1 MVGVMPLDDVTVI
14 DLTQGEAGPFATRL
28 LSDYGANVIKI
39 EPPEGD
45 PARMQPPFHQD
56 EPGPE
61 RSAVFLFLNTNKRS
75 VVLDLERAE
84 DRDRLL
90 GLVAGADVVVES
102 FPPGTMERL
111 GLGYQALRE
120 ANPRIVLTSMTNFG
134 QDGPYRDY
142 QVTDLTLYAMGG
154 PMIASGD
161 VDHEPLKNAGHMT
174 LYHAGIVGAL
184 ATSLALRA
192 AEGRGEGEHVD
203 LSLLETATHSIDLRL
218 ARLMMYQYTG
228 SYGTR
233 PPLASAVGS
242 GTFPCGDGFYMLSG
256 GPVRLEGVIRMIGQ
270 PELLEQPEWATIQG
284 RAQPERIDQFNQY
297 LIPWMISHTKAE
309 ITQACIE
316 HGVLGGPI
324 NTVADMLEDA
334 NFRHRGF
341 FQEIDHP
348 ETGPLAY
355 PGYSALLRRPD
366 EPMPPRRRAP
376 LLGEHTEEVL
386 AEAAPAPREAPT
398 VPPAG
403 ATGRLPLEGVRILDF
418 TVVLAG
424 PYSTMHLAEWGA
436 EVIRVETLQHFA
448 NATRGLMAR
457 PSPEIVAAQM
467 LSTAGLGYPNGEAG
481 ERPWNRSSA
490 FNHHSR
496 NKLSMTVDLSRPEGQ
511 EVFERLVT
519 TSDGL
524 IENNLPQNIER
535 LDINWERLSAINPRF
550 IMLRMPGYGVEGP
563 YRNLRS
569 MGMHMEAFSGHPAIR
584 SYPGLSLEYIPLGVP
599 SDAAGG
605 AGAAF
610 SFSMGLR
617 YRDRTGR
624 GLLIEQATTE
634 NFVPLIGEFVLD
646 YSMNGRIWD
655 QMGNNDVWM
664 APHNAYPC
672 QGLDRWVAIAVRSE
686 EEWRRLCESMR
697 REDLVD
703 DPRFADMAAR
713 LANRAELDAIVTEWT
728 SPRDRYWIMHRLQRV
743 GVPAAPVMTEAD
755 AYEDRHHEA
764 RGFFREVP
772 HPETDTYRQVGRA
785 WRAGATLDPQ
795 PRHAPLLGQDNE
807 YVYKELLGFSDAE
820 YRRFEELGHIG
831 DDYDPSVP

>member
-1 MVGVMPLDDVTVI
+1 MPDVMPLDDVTII

-28 LSDYGANVIKI
+28 LGDYGADVIKI
-39 EPPEGD
+39 EPPGGD

-56 EPGPE
+56 VPGPE

-75 VVLDLERAE
+75 VVLDLERSE
-84 DRDRLL
+84 DRERLL
-90 GLVAGADVVVES
+90 GLVAGADAVVES

-111 GLGYQALRE
+111 GLGYEALRE
-120 ANPRIVLTSMTNFG
+120 VNPRVVLTSMTNFG

-174 LYHAGIVGAL
+174 LFHGGIVGAL

-192 AEGRGEGEHVD
+192 AEAGDEGQHVD

-256 GPVRLEGVIRMIGQ
+256 GPVRLEGVIRMIEQ
-270 PELLEQPEWATIQG
+270 PELLEQPEWATIES

-309 ITQACIE
+309 ITEACIE

-355 PGYSALLRRPD
+355 PGYSATLYRPD

-376 LLGEHTEEVL
+376 LLGEHTAEVL
-386 AEAAPAPREAPT
+386 GEPAPAPREAPT

-436 EVIRVETLQHFA
+436 EVIRVESLQHFA

-457 PSPEIVAAQM
+457 PSPEIVTAQM
-467 LSTAGLGYPNGEAG
+467 LSTAGLGYPDADAG

-496 NKLSMTVDLSRPEGQ
+496 NKLSMTIDLSRPEGQ
-511 EVFERLVT
+511 EVFERLVAV
-519 TSDGL
+519 SDGL

-535 LDINWERLSAINPRF
+535 LDVNWERLSAINPRF
-550 IMLRMPGYGVEGP
+550 VMLRMPGYGLQGP

-584 SYPGLSLEYIPLGVP
+584 SYPGLSLEYVPLGVP

-610 SFSMGLR
+610 SFTMGLR
-617 YRDRTGR
+617 YRDRTGH

-646 YSMNGRIWD
+646 YSMNGRTWE

-697 REDLVD
+697 REDLIE

-713 LANRAELDAIVTEWT
+713 LANRAELDAIVSEWT
-728 SPRDRYWIMHRLQRV
+728 SPRDRYWIAHRLQRV

-755 AYEDRHHEA
+755 VYEDPHHQA
-764 RGFFREVP
+764 RGFLHEVP
-772 HPETDTYRQVGRA
+772 HPETDTYRHVGRSWSGSA
-785 WRAGATLDPQ
+785 IPEFA
-795 PRHAPLLGQDNE
+795 PRHAPLLGEDNE
-807 YVYKELLGFSDAE
+807 YVYRELLGFSDAE

-831 DDYDPSVP
+831 DTYEPSVP